1 VVCTKYDYVAMLYR
15 SFIDDSADE
24 KQEDVV
30 TAGAVIAPHGEW
42 EKIRREWNKRLRADG
57 SAYFRSTDYYSLSKE
72 FFRYRDL
79 DKYPKPKGSEA
90 AKALRDDLEAIL
102 KQSSA
107 VGIGVAIPVKL
118 YREFLAIVPGAIGK
132 FGEDIFYSA
141 LQTLFIECARTVR
154 DELPLGKNG
163 KENRI
168 AFVCD
173 DTSRA
178 PIYSGAYADFKARNP
193 QLAEMM
199 LGLLHRDDKLTPP
212 LQAADM
218 MASLTKELA
227 MPCLTDAVQMKKP
240 LLVSSGSEA
249 PRLKDTV
256 YKIVIWDYEWMERLL
271 AAQHFGAP
279 YSDILMRLHN

>member
-1 VVCTKYDYVAMLYR
+1 MLYR

-30 TAGAVIAPHGEW
+30 TAGAVVAAHGEW
-42 EKIRREWNKRLRADG
+42 EKIRRAWNKRLRADG
-57 SAYFRSTDYYSLSKE
+57 LTYFRSTDYYSLSE
-72 FFRYRDL
+72 QFSRYRDPI
-79 DKYPKPKGSEA
+79 KYPKPKGSEA
-90 AKALRDDLEAIL
+90 AKALRDDLETIL
-102 KQSSA
+102 KESPA
-107 VGIGVAIPVKL
+107 IAIGVAIPVKL
-118 YREFLAIVPGAIGK
+118 YRDFLATNPGADGK

-163 KENRI
+163 KENKI
-168 AFVCD
+168 AFICD

-178 PIYSGAYADFKARNP
+178 PIYSGAYANFKARNP
-193 QLAEMM
+193 KLAEMM

-227 MPCLTDAVQMKKP
+227 LPCLIDAVQMKKP

-256 YKIVIWDYEWMERLL
+256 YKIVIWDHEWMERLL
-271 AAQHFGAP
+271 AAQHFGAA
-279 YSDILMRLHN
+279 YSDILSRL